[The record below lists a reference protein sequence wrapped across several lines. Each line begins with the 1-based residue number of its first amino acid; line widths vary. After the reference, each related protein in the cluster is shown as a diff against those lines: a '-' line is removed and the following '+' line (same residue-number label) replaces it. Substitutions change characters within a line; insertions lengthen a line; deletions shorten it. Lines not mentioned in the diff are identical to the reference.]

1 MHEREAKAR
10 EAVVEAGRRLFERG
24 LVARTWGNVS
34 ARVSEHLFVIT
45 PSGRA
50 YEHLRPED
58 LVLLDCRDLAKL
70 GRQKPSSEKGIH
82 ADAYRLR
89 PEVNF
94 VIHTHQD
101 MASILSTLG
110 QGGSVPC
117 AAYGLPSTDLLRR
130 AVRSPTRQV
139 FFVHPRSNSY
149 KLPHRMLRPKS
160 LGTAIF
166 STPSRY
172 GATTPAQ

>member
-110 QGGSVPC
+110 QSGSVPC

-130 AVRSPTRQV
+130 AVKAQWLTHPESRVMLLKSHGALCLGESMEEAFQNAQALEDHAVRQLV
-139 FFVHPRSNSY
+139 
-149 KLPHRMLRPKS
+149 
-160 LGTAIF
+160 
-166 STPSRY
+166 
-172 GATTPAQ
+172 